1 MDKSNVVKLTS
12 RDTII
17 DPLTE
22 LLRTGAEQLIY
33 EAVVA
38 EFWSCWLNIRND
50 GQRTAKQ
57 AWCATVI
64 CQPASYRRGWG
75 R

>member
-22 LLRTGAEQLIY
+22 LLRTGAEQTSGYSFSTPDTNALPKLPVPPVTKIDCPLSI
-33 EAVVA
+33 
-38 EFWSCWLNIRND
+38 F
-50 GQRTAKQ
+50 
-57 AWCATVI
+57 
-64 CQPASYRRGWG
+64 
-75 R
+75 

>member
-12 RDTII
+12 RVTII
-17 DPLTE
+17 DSLTE

-33 EAVVA
+33 QAVEA
-38 EFWSCWLNIRND
+38 EFLELLAEHSERRTED
-50 GQRTAKQ
+50 GKAGVVRKI
-57 AWCATVI
+57 I
-64 CQPASYRRGWG
+64 CQCASYRRGWG